1 MTSSMTKPRQRETD
15 LYPPIKALLEGQGY
29 EVKAE
34 VGAADIVACR
44 GAEDPVIVELKLG
57 FSLALIHQAID
68 RQAIT
73 DAVYIAVPRGTGR
86 AFGTALKRNSALCR
100 RLGLGMITVRLKD
113 GHTQVHLDPAPYKPR
128 QSKPRKT
135 HLLREFAKRVG
146 DPNQG
151 GAPRRHLITAYRQD
165 ALRCVHVLQA
175 QGPSK
180 GADVARLAQV
190 PNATRLMADNHYGW
204 FERIA
209 RGVYALSPK
218 GSTAGRRGTPC

>member
-1 MTSSMTKPRQRETD
+1 MTKPPQRETA

-29 EVKAE
+29 AVKAE
-34 VGAADIVACR
+34 VGSADVVACR
-44 GAEDPVIVELKLG
+44 STEDPVIVELKLG

-73 DAVYIAVPRGTGR
+73 DAVYIPVPRGTGR

-100 RLGLGMITVRLKD
+100 RLGLGLITVRLKD

-128 QSKPRKT
+128 QLKPRKT
-135 HLLREFAKRVG
+135 RLLREFAKRVG

-151 GAPRRHLITAYRQD
+151 GAARQHLITAYRQD
-165 ALRCVHVLQA
+165 ALRCAQVLQT

-180 GADVARLAQV
+180 GADVARLTGV
-190 PNATRLMADNHYGW
+190 STATRLMADNHYGW
-204 FERIA
+204 FDRVT
-209 RGVYALSPK
+209 RGIYTLSPK
-218 GSTAGRRGTPC
+218 GTRVAEEILGDEQG